1 MSIRNR
7 LTLLFTAI
15 VSILLGVFCVL
26 LYVAA
31 EQQRQ
36 TVFRNRLRAEA
47 LTAGHLLYGKK
58 PISPLLYKLLDQ
70 NKLTVLPQEEII
82 IYNEANRL
90 VYESGQD
97 YLTVTPAILNRVRR
111 EGEVEWQEADREI
124 LGIVYPDNPRQ
135 LVLFASAIDT
145 FGINNQQSLVRLL
158 SIGWG
163 LMTLLMLAAGR
174 FFAGR
179 ALQPINQINQQI
191 DTITASQLSL
201 RLPEQQE
208 ADELAQLAQH
218 FNRMLDRLEDAFRMQ
233 RAFISH
239 ASHELRTPLTA
250 ITGQLDVALLAND
263 DRDELRATVR
273 SVLDDVRELN
283 RLTNGLLTLTHAS
296 MNESAV
302 LMGPV
307 QIDNLL
313 EQVKVEIQ
321 RLQPTFVIQLILSP
335 PPDPRVGWR
344 VTGSE
349 ALLQTAL
356 FNLMDNG
363 GKYSLDRS
371 VTVNLSKQGQM
382 AKLSFRNGGA
392 PIPAD
397 QLETIFLPFQRGR
410 NAAGEQGHGI
420 GLPLTQRIISLH
432 HGHITVESSPEKATT
447 FTVTL
452 PLFV

>member
-7 LTLLFTAI
+7 LTLLFTAL
-15 VSILLGVFCVL
+15 VSVLLGLFCILL
-26 LYVAA
+26 YAAA
-31 EQQRQ
+31 EEQRQ

-97 YLTVTPAILNRVRR
+97 FLTVTPATLNRVRR
-111 EGEVEWQEADREI
+111 EGEVGWQEADREI
-124 LGIVYPDNPRQ
+124 IGVVYPGNLRR

-145 FGINNQQSLVRLL
+145 FGHNNQGSMVRLL

-163 LMTLLMLAAGR
+163 LMTLLMLVAGR

-191 DTITASQLSL
+191 DRITVSQLSL

-208 ADELAQLAQH
+208 ADELTQLAGH

-263 DRDELRATVR
+263 GRDELRTTVR
-273 SVLDDVRELN
+273 SVLDDVRGLN
-283 RLTNGLLTLTHAS
+283 RLTNGLLTLANAS
-296 MNESAV
+296 MDESAV
-302 LMGPV
+302 PLGPV
-307 QIDNLL
+307 YADKLL

-321 RLQPTFVIQLILSP
+321 RLQPTFVIQLIRQP
-335 PPDPRVGWR
+335 TPEPGVGWR
-344 VTGSE
+344 LTGSE
-349 ALLQTAL
+349 PLLQTAL

-363 GKYSLDRS
+363 GKYSPDRS
-371 VTVNLSKQGQM
+371 VTVSLSKQGQF
-382 AKLSFRNGGA
+382 ARLTFHNGGP

-397 QLETIFLPFQRGR
+397 QLETIFLPFRRGR
-410 NAAGEQGHGI
+410 NAAGQQGHGI
-420 GLPLTQRIISLH
+420 GLPLTERIIRLH
-432 HGHITVESSPEKATT
+432 HGQITVESSPEKGTT
-447 FTVTL
+447 FTIIL
-452 PLFV
+452 PL